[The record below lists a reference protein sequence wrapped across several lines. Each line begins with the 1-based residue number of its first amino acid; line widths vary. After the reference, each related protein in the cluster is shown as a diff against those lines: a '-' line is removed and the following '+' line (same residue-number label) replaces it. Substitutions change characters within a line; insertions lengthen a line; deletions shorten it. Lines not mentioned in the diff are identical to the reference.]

1 MRIRTLSLLA
11 VAALSLAAC
20 SNDQSDVADAFIEQA
35 ADEGMTLDKTCVS
48 GIAEGLTDDDV
59 KSLEEGSDQITSPE
73 GEVLLARMAIECGT
87 PEEVANIF
95 LSDLPVDGS
104 IDKACVAE
112 SLQAAD
118 LSAGIDEP
126 LAAAVTECLAG

>member
-35 ADEGMTLDKTCVS
+35 ADEGMTLDKACVS
-48 GIAEGLTDDDV
+48 GIAEGLSDGDV
-59 KSLEEGSDQITSPE
+59 KSLEEGSDQTTSAE

-95 LSDLPVDGS
+95 LSDLPVDAAA
-104 IDKACVAE
+104 DKQCIAD

-126 LAAAVTECLAG
+126 LAAAVTECIGG

>member
-20 SNDQSDVADAFIEQA
+20 SNDQSDVADAFVEQA
-35 ADEGMTLDKTCVS
+35 ADEGMTLDKACVS
-48 GIAEGLTDDDV
+48 GIAEGLSDDDV
-59 KSLEEGSDQITSPE
+59 KSLEEGSDQSTTTE

-87 PEEVANIF
+87 PDEVANIF
-95 LSDLPVDGS
+95 LSDLPADGS
-104 IDKACVAE
+104 IDKQCVAE

-118 LSAGIDEP
+118 LTAGIDEP

>member
-1 MRIRTLSLLA
+1 MRVRTLSLLA
-11 VAALSLAAC
+11 VSALSLAAC
-20 SNDQSDVADAFIEQA
+20 SNDQSDVADAFVEQA
-35 ADEGMTLDKTCVS
+35 ADEGMTLDKACVS

-73 GEVLLARMAIECGT
+73 GDLLLARMAIECGT
-87 PEEVANIF
+87 PEEVADIF
-95 LSDLPVDGS
+95 LSDLPTDSSVDKQC
-104 IDKACVAE
+104 IAE

-126 LAAAVTECLAG
+126 LAAAVTECISG

>member
-48 GIAEGLTDDDV
+48 GIAEGLSDGDV
-59 KSLEEGSDQITSPE
+59 KSLEEGSDQTTSAE

-87 PEEVANIF
+87 PEEVANIS
-95 LSDLPVDGS
+95 LSDLPIDSSVDKQC
-104 IDKACVAE
+104 IAE

-118 LSAGIDEP
+118 LRAGIDEP
-126 LAAAVTECLAG
+126 LAAAVTQCIGG